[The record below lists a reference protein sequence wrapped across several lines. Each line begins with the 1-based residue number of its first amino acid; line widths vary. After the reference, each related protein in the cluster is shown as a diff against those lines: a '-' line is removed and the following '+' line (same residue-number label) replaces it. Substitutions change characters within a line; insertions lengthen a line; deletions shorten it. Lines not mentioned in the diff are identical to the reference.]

1 MRNYLSR
8 RNDDFGMSIF
18 DAFDDF
24 FKPTFFTGSN
34 SRMKTDIKEKENGYE
49 MKIDMPDFDKKDIL
63 LTLDKGYLTV
73 EAKKEE
79 KEDEDKYIHRER
91 SYSCSRSYYVGDSV
105 TEEDIKAKYEN
116 GTLNLFVPKLDK
128 KQIEKKNIQ
137 ID

>member
-1 MRNYLSR
+1 MRNYLQR
-8 RNDDFGMSIF
+8 RNEDYGMSIF

-24 FKPTFFTGSN
+24 FKPSFFTGSN
-34 SRMKTDIKEKENGYE
+34 HKMRTDIKETENGYE
-49 MKIDMPDFDKKDIL
+49 LKIDMPDFDKKDINL
-63 LTLDKGYLTV
+63 SLDNGYLTV

-79 KEDEDKYIHRER
+79 KDDEKYIHRER
-91 SYSCSRSYYVGDSV
+91 SFSCARSYYVGANI

-116 GTLNLFVPKLDK
+116 GTLSLSVPKNDK